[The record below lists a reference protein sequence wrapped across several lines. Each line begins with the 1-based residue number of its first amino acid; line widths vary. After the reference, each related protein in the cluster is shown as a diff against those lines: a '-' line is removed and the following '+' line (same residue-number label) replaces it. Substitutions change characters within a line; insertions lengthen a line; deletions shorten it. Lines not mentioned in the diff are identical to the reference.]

1 MNLNDGLQL
10 EDSTQI
16 NAGNMIQLPNDIS
29 LSAKLALEEDIGERD
44 VTADLIPLNAKSEAS
59 VICRDDAILSG
70 SAWFDECFRQIDHT
84 VNIFWHFKDG
94 DRIPAGTEI
103 CHLQGASRSLLT
115 GERAALNFLQLL
127 SATATATDRYMQA
140 IEGTATKILDTRK
153 TIPGLRKA
161 QKYAVLCGGG
171 ENHRIGLYDRVLIKE
186 NHIMAAGTITAAVEQ
201 AKAIH
206 SGLLVEVETENLDEF
221 QEASQAG
228 ADIIMLDN
236 YSLEMMRKAVFL
248 NDHKVKLEASGGVT
262 LETVKSIA
270 ATGVDYISVGEITK
284 DIKAIDLSM
293 RFDLEQE
300 NSLNG

>member
-1 MNLNDGLQL
+1 
-10 EDSTQI
+10 
-16 NAGNMIQLPNDIS
+16 MIQLPDDIFQ
-29 LSAKLALEEDIGERD
+29 AVKLALQEDIGERD
-44 VTADLIPLNAKSEAS
+44 VTADLIPLNATSKAS
-59 VICRDDAILSG
+59 VICRDDAVLAG
-70 SAWFDECFRQIDHT
+70 CAWFDECFRQIDHT

-94 DRIPAGTEI
+94 DKIAAGSTL
-103 CHLQGASRSLLT
+103 CDLQGASRSLLS

-140 IEGTATKILDTRK
+140 IEGTSTKILDTRK

-206 SGLLVEVETENLDEF
+206 PDLLVEVETENMDEF

-248 NDHKVKLEASGGVT
+248 NDNQVKLEASGGVN
-262 LETVKSIA
+262 LDTVKSIA

-284 DIKAIDLSM
+284 DVKAIDLSM
-293 RFDLEQE
+293 RFQLDQE
-300 NSLNG
+300 

>member
-1 MNLNDGLQL
+1 
-10 EDSTQI
+10 
-16 NAGNMIQLPNDIS
+16 MIQLPDNIS
-29 LSAKLALEEDIGERD
+29 RSVEQALQEDIGNRD
-44 VTADLIPLNAKSEAS
+44 VTADLIPLNAMSKAS
-59 VICRDDAILSG
+59 VICRDNAILAG
-70 SAWFDECFRQIDHT
+70 SSWFDECFRQIDHT
-84 VNIFWHFKDG
+84 VNIFWNFKDG
-94 DRIPAGTEI
+94 DRITAGTEI
-103 CHLQGASRSLLT
+103 CNLQGASRSLLT

-127 SATATATDRYMQA
+127 SATATATDQYMQA

-186 NHIMAAGTITAAVEQ
+186 NHIMAAKTITAAVQQ

-206 SGLLVEVETENLDEF
+206 PNLLIEVETENLDEF

-248 NDHKVKLEASGGVT
+248 NDHRVKLEASGGVN
-262 LETVKSIA
+262 LDTVKSIA

-284 DIKAIDLSM
+284 DVKAIDLSM
-293 RFDLEQE
+293 RFHLGQE
-300 NSLNG
+300 KSLNGIDQP